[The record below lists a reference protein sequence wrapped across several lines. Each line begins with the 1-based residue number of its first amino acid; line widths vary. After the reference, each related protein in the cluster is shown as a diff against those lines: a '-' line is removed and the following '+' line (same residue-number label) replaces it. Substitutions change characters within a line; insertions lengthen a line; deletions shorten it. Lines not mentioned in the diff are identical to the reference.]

1 MSISA
6 FEFKLLPLSAEDT
19 PPPDYRRF
27 LIDRKTNAGEGGQG
41 VYCTWLDRDGARELE
56 TDFQEYLET
65 DPMHYGMGRTDKD
78 IEEVRAWIDH
88 MKQDDRFLEIYLA
101 S

>member
-1 MSISA
+1 MSSSCCRC
-6 FEFKLLPLSAEDT
+6 PQRT
-19 PPPDYRRF
+19 RRRTDYRRF

-41 VYCTWLDRDGARELE
+41 VYCTGLESDGELDLDL
-56 TDFQEYLET
+56 DFQEYLET
-65 DPMHYGMGRTDKD
+65 EPKRYWIERTDED
-78 IEEVRAWIDH
+78 IEKARAWVER